1 MAQNAKNLRAM
12 QKTQFLSLCW
22 EDPLEKGM
30 ATHSRILFWR
40 SPSIEEPGGYTPWGC
55 KELYITEQI
64 TDLVLLA
71 PFHGNEKIRL
81 REAK

>member
-1 MAQNAKNLRAM
+1 M
-12 QKTQFLSLCW
+12 
-22 EDPLEKGM
+22 
-30 ATHSRILFWR
+30 
-40 SPSIEEPGGYTPWGC
+40 GYTPWGC

-71 PFHGNEKIRL
+71 PFHGHEKIRL